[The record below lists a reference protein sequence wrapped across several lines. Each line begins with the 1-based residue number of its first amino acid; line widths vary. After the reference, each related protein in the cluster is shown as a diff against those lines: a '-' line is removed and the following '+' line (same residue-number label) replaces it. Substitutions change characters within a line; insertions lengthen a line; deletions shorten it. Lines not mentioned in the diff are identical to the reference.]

1 MSLKLVFSNQFSCLQ
16 LRYWLLKIY
25 FGGMKLLYN
34 SMVVARMFFYNR
46 GVCFFFF
53 FFFWGGGGGVGGVQ
67 SPIQAAIF
75 QVCLGHASLENF
87 ETLDYMRLHF
97 VYFEGSPHK
106 RRISVGVE
114 GEGWGAANAPYN

>member
-34 SMVVARMFFYNR
+34 SMVVARMFF
-46 GVCFFFF
+46 FFFG
-53 FFFWGGGGGVGGVQ
+53 GGGGGVGGVQ